1 MHDMGLP
8 DGISALGYTSDDI
21 GGLVEATLP
30 QHRVTK
36 LSPRPVGR
44 DELHGILENSMTVY

>member
-8 DGISALGYTSDDI
+8 DGISALGYTSEDI
-21 GGLVEATLP
+21 SGLVEATLP